1 MNRSVVKNQCK
12 SAAKLHLSSGIVFVS
27 SCFFCVCVCVSQLL
41 LQSVECAC
49 LFVCVSFVCA
59 CVGG

>member
-27 SCFFCVCVCVSQLL
+27 SCCFFFVRVCLCEPIVAA
-41 LQSVECAC
+41 EC
-49 LFVCVSFVCA
+49 
-59 CVGG
+59 

>member
-27 SCFFCVCVCVSQLL
+27 SFIFLRVCLCEPIVAA
-41 LQSVECAC
+41 EC
-49 LFVCVSFVCA
+49 
-59 CVGG
+59 